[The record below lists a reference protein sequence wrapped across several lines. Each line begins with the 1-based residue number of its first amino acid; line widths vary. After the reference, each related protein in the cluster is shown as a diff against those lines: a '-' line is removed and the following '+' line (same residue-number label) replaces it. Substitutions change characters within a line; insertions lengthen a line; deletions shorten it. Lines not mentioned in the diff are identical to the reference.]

1 MEATNSV
8 SKGVFLLNAD
18 TNGKRT
24 RDGNTTFLDES
35 MTDALWYRGYKKHW
49 KSLERAITNIQ
60 TTSHGKV
67 LDDLLAFVEECY
79 FAVEYDGA
87 LPTSI
92 LLTGINQTDHL
103 SQFRNLTDHI
113 HNNTLSYVVILQSR
127 DCSGIKQAI
136 EAMVGGFMEQQLAD
150 DDTQE
155 KPLRKNQLNLP
166 VLQAWYF
173 EKHEHMERK
182 PKLTIILPEFEHF
195 KPNMLEDFI
204 LILHSHAPHLPFVL
218 IFGVATTMSSVH
230 SALPY
235 HVTSKLKLSTFQSEP
250 SITHLNKLLD
260 HVFLTPFCPLHLS
273 AKTLTLLL
281 DIFLFYDFSVN
292 GFVQGLKV
300 AFMEHYFDQSIHG
313 LSTIVRDDDDLSEMV
328 EKLTAND
335 LQQIRELPSFR
346 PFVESLDQPQAVIDF
361 LTDDDHL
368 KRSLPAMLLRV
379 HNYWFI
385 FHCALEILH
394 ALVYDLPKAPLGKS
408 LRELYCHAAAS
419 DVTTLPEFHEC
430 MKLISFLS
438 KEEMLLKIKAML
450 DIVLAYVN
458 RNDQL
463 NTEGCI
469 VYEVAPLE
477 EIANGLVV
485 LSDELGAATYDMVPN
500 GSGLDK
506 TDRQQ
511 LLSPSMGRQELREKL
526 LNGVRSAKQE
536 SGVTRAI
543 GRLMKYL
550 VKRIFQ
556 RYLKPPNATSVPLIE
571 LFLFSDSAAMRRHI
585 IGSPRA
591 AMHTA
596 LTNPQHYL
604 QCECCILDDPDS
616 ILPTLPDICIAYK
629 LHLECG
635 KLINLYDWLQA
646 FRAVVE
652 ERSPDELDEQVSP
665 QIQARFTLAV
675 SELQFL
681 GFIKTSKR
689 KTDHVTRL
697 TW

>member
-8 SKGVFLLNAD
+8 SKGVFLFNA
-18 TNGKRT
+18 GAKPKRT
-24 RDGNTTFLDES
+24 KDGKTTILDES
-35 MTDALWYRGYKKHW
+35 MTEALWYRGYRKHW
-49 KSLERAITNIQ
+49 DTLQRAIKKIQ
-60 TTSHGKV
+60 STSYGKV
-67 LDDLLAFVEECY
+67 LDDLLAFVEDCY
-79 FAVEYDGA
+79 FSTEYDGA
-87 LPTSI
+87 LPTAI
-92 LLTGINQTDHL
+92 LLTGINQPDHL
-103 SQFRNLTDHI
+103 SQFRNLSEHI
-113 HNNTLSYVVILQSR
+113 RNKSLSYVVILQSW

-136 EAMVGGFMEQQLAD
+136 ESMVGGFMEQQLAED
-150 DDTQE
+150 GSPE

-166 VLQAWYF
+166 VLEAWYL
-173 EKHEHMERK
+173 EKHDQLERK
-182 PKLTIILPEFEHF
+182 PNLTIILPEFENF
-195 KPNMLEDFI
+195 KSAVLEDFI
-204 LILHSHAPHLPFVL
+204 LILNSHASKLPFVL
-218 IFGVATTMSSVH
+218 IFGVATTINSIH

-235 HVTSKLKLSTFQSEP
+235 HVTSMLKLSTFQSEP

-260 HVFLTPFCPLHLS
+260 HVFLTPFCPLHIS
-273 AKTLTLLL
+273 AKALTLLL

-292 GFVQGLKV
+292 GFVQGLKL
-300 AFMEHYFDQSIHG
+300 AFIEHYFDQPIHG
-313 LSTIVRDDDDLSEMV
+313 LCTIIRDDDELSEMI
-328 EKLTAND
+328 EELTAD
-335 LQQIRELPSFR
+335 HLLQIRELPSFR
-346 PFVESLDQPQAVIDF
+346 PFVESLEQPQAVIDI

-379 HNYWFI
+379 HNYWFT

-394 ALVYDLPKAPLGKS
+394 TLVSDLPKAPLGKY

-419 DVTTLPEFHEC
+419 DVTVLPEFQEC
-430 MKLISFLS
+430 MKLLSFLS

-450 DIVLAYVN
+450 DIVLEYVN

-477 EIANGLVV
+477 QMAKGLVL
-485 LSDELGAATYDMVPN
+485 LSDELAVATYDLLPN
-500 GSGLDK
+500 GSELEK

-526 LNGVRSAKQE
+526 LTGVRSAKQE
-536 SGVTRAI
+536 SGVTRTM

-556 RYLKPPNATSVPLIE
+556 RYLKPPNASSVPLIE
-571 LFLFSDSAAMRRHI
+571 LFLFSDSAALRRHL

-591 AMHTA
+591 AIHTA

-604 QCECCILDDPDS
+604 QCECCILDDPGS
-616 ILPTLPDICIAYK
+616 ILPTLPDISIAYK

-652 ERSPDELDEQVSP
+652 ERDPDDLDEQVSP

-675 SELQFL
+675 CELQFL

-697 TW
+697 FW

>member
-18 TNGKRT
+18 AKRKRT
-24 RDGNTTFLDES
+24 NDGATTFLDES

-49 KSLERAITNIQ
+49 DSLQRAITKIQ
-60 TTSHGKV
+60 ATSYGKV
-67 LDDLLAFVEECY
+67 LDDLMAFVEDCY
-79 FAVEYDGA
+79 FSTEYDGA
-87 LPTSI
+87 LPTAI

-103 SQFRNLTDHI
+103 SQFRNLTEHI
-113 HNNTLSYVVILQSR
+113 RNNTPSYVVILQSR

-136 EAMVGGFMEQQLAD
+136 ESMVGGFMEHQLAD
-150 DDTQE
+150 DGGTLD
-155 KPLRKNQLNLP
+155 KPLRKNQLILP
-166 VLQAWYF
+166 VLEAWYL
-173 EKHEHMERK
+173 EKHEQMERK
-182 PKLTIILPEFEHF
+182 PTLTIILPEFEHF
-195 KPNMLEDFI
+195 KPTMLEDFI
-204 LILHSHAPHLPFVL
+204 LILNSHAPRLPFVL
-218 IFGVATTMSSVH
+218 IFGVATTISSIH

-260 HVFLTPFCPLHLS
+260 HIFLTPFCPLHLS

-292 GFVQGLKV
+292 GFMQGLKL
-300 AFMEHYFDQSIHG
+300 AFMEHYFDQPIHG
-313 LSTIVRDDDDLSEMV
+313 LSTIILDDDDLSEMV
-328 EKLTAND
+328 EELTAND

-346 PFVESLDQPQAVIDF
+346 PFVESLQQPQAVIDI
-361 LTDDDHL
+361 LTDDGHL
-368 KRSLPAMLLRV
+368 KRSLPKMLLGV
-379 HNYWFI
+379 HNYWFT
-385 FHCALEILH
+385 FHCALEILQ
-394 ALVYDLPKAPLGKS
+394 ALFYDLPMAPLGKH

-419 DVTTLPEFHEC
+419 DITALPEFHEC
-430 MKLISFLS
+430 MKLLSFLS
-438 KEEMLLKIKAML
+438 KEEMMLKIKAML

-463 NTEGCI
+463 NTEGRI

-477 EIANGLVV
+477 KIASGLVV
-485 LSDELGAATYDMVPN
+485 LSEELAAATYDVLPN
-500 GSGLDK
+500 DK
-506 TDRQQ
+506 TDDQQ
-511 LLSPSMGRQELREKL
+511 LLSPSMGRQELRDKL
-526 LNGVRSAKQE
+526 LNGVRSAKQK
-536 SGVTRAI
+536 SGVTRAMD
-543 GRLMKYL
+543 RLMNYM

-556 RYLKPPNATSVPLIE
+556 RYLKPPNAYSVPLIE

-652 ERSPDELDEQVSP
+652 ERPPDELDEQVSP